1 MHQPTNTSPQS
12 TNQTI
17 SDRNMDTTTPN
28 GAMNYGY
35 IFIYKYIYLY

>member
-17 SDRNMDTTTPN
+17 SDRNTDPSSTPN
-28 GAMNYGY
+28 GGVNYG
-35 IFIYKYIYLY
+35 